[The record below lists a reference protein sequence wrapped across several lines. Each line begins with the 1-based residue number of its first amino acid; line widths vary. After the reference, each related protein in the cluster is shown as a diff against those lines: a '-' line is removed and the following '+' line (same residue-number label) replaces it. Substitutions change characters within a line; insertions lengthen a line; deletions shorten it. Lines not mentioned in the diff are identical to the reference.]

1 MQIVQA
7 LQDNTPLRPTGTRAD
22 VQGLKQHLVP
32 IGDLLTS
39 GFVSRHSRFQTVDSM
54 LSASGLNP
62 CLLTD
67 LDPQMRRRWDDF
79 TRLTTPFP
87 DWAAML
93 RAASAEWVIRRIG
106 IVFDA

>member
-7 LQDNTPLRPTGTRAD
+7 LQDSTSLRQARTRNCAQD
-22 VQGLKQHLVP
+22 LNPHLVP

-39 GFVSRHSRFQTVDSM
+39 SFVSRHSRFQSVDAL

-67 LDPQMRRRWDDF
+67 LDPHMRRRWDDF
-79 TRLTTPFP
+79 TRLTTTFP

-93 RAASAEWVIRRIG
+93 RAASSEWVIRRIG
-106 IVFDA
+106 IIIDA